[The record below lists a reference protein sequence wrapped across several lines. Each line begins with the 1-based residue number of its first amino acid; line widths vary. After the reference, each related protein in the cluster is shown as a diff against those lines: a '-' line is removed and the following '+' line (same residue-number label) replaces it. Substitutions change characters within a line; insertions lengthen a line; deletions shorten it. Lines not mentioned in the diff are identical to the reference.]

1 MKTKVTHLL
10 MLICCVLI
18 VFAPQKT
25 IGQENDTTLTGLYDL
40 DLEALMNIDVY
51 SVSKKSESLFDAL
64 LSASVLTREEIQKSG
79 AVTIPE
85 VLRLVPG
92 LIVREITTGNYDVHI
107 RGNDDIQG
115 TKLNYAQNTISL
127 VMIDDR
133 IVYSYFQGG
142 TFWETLPVSIY
153 DIERIEVVRGPSSA
167 LYGPNAVS
175 GVIHIIT
182 IKKDKN
188 DEDLHASANLQ
199 AGTLNA
205 KIAHAA
211 VSYGGVKNLDVRVS
225 GNYTFLDRSQ
235 DDYYSYYL
243 GRYTTRDSL
252 AIITKPGP
260 FPGAPGNTLLPGAN
274 NFYPNPANAMDKYG
288 ANLFANYKVNDDV
301 DFDVSLGL
309 QGSQVQT
316 IYIDNAIVPMNTR
329 ESNSAYVN
337 FQTNAYGFLA
347 RVSYFDGEQNLSLAQ
362 ENPNFQYDMNHLDA
376 ILEYDYSYKNL
387 TIRPGISYQ
396 NCSYDASS
404 YSDATNKSF
413 FEGKQELSTFAAH
426 IRAEYLLLEK
436 WKLMAALR
444 YDDYQKPDD
453 SYFSYQFA
461 TSYKVSEKSMLRA
474 VISRANQGPFMLDIY
489 SDLDILINPTYN
501 LHLTIKGNENIKL
514 PVMDMFEV
522 GFRNKLTSKIQ
533 TDFEFFYSKMK
544 DFTYPVA
551 NPQNPLEFEYQNLPV
566 VSTQMG
572 MTGSIDFIL
581 SNKFRIKAWGTLQ
594 NTILTN
600 VEKEINDSTTMM
612 VDEKHLWT
620 PTFFGGAL
628 LDYSPINKLNFFT
641 SIYFYSEESFDN
653 YEPGHKLVK
662 IDFEE
667 KVMINLKMSYK
678 FWKNNSVFFN
688 ARNLLFDDK
697 PEFAYGDKTYGMY
710 LFGLNLSF

>member
-1 MKTKVTHLL
+1 MKLKSTLTLL
-10 MLICCVLI
+10 LSCCLLL
-18 VFAPQKT
+18 FFSPQKT
-25 IGQENDTTLTGLYDL
+25 HGQENDTTLVGLYDL

-127 VMIDDR
+127 VMIDNR

-142 TFWETLPVSIY
+142 TFWETLPVSVN

-182 IKKDKN
+182 TKKDLDDDK
-188 DEDLHASANLQ
+188 LHARANLQ
-199 AGTLNA
+199 AGTLNS
-205 KIAHAA
+205 KIASAS
-211 VSYGGVKNLDVRVS
+211 VGYGGIKNLDFRVS

-243 GRYTTRDSL
+243 ERYTTVDSL

-260 FPGAPGNTLLPGAN
+260 YPGAPADTILPRAHEY
-274 NFYPNPANAMDKYG
+274 YPNPANAMDKYG
-288 ANLFANYKVNDDV
+288 ANLFANYKLNESVS
-301 DFDVSLGL
+301 FDISLGL
-309 QGSQVQT
+309 QGSQAQT
-316 IYIDNAIVPMNTR
+316 VYIDDAIVPMNTR
-329 ESNSAYVN
+329 KSNSSYIN
-337 FQTNAYGFLA
+337 FQADAYGFIA
-347 RVSYFDGEQNLSLAQ
+347 RASYMTGGQNLALGL
-362 ENPNFQYDMNHLDA
+362 ENPNFHYDMNHLDA

-396 NCSYDASS
+396 KCSYDVSPYSS
-404 YSDATNKSF
+404 PTNKSF
-413 FEGKQELSTFAAH
+413 FEGNKELSTIAAH
-426 IRAEYLLLEK
+426 IRAEYLFLEK

-444 YDDYQKPDD
+444 YDNYNKPDD
-453 SYFSYQFA
+453 PYLSYQFA
-461 TSYKVSEKSMLRA
+461 TSYKVSDKSMLRA

-489 SDLDILINPTYN
+489 SNLDIMLNPMYN
-501 LHLTIKGNENIKL
+501 IHLTIEGNENIKL
-514 PVMDMFEV
+514 PVMDMLEL

-551 NPQNPLEFEYQNLPV
+551 SPQNPRALEYQNLPV
-566 VSTQMG
+566 KSTQVG

-581 SNKFRIKAWGTLQ
+581 SNKLRVKAWGTLQ
-594 NTILTN
+594 NTILTD
-600 VEKEINDSTTMM
+600 VEAEINDSTKIM

-628 LDYSPINKLNFFT
+628 VDYSPIPKLNFFT
-641 SIYFYSEESFDN
+641 SIYFYSQETFDN
-653 YEPGHKLVK
+653 LEPGHKLAK
-662 IDFEE
+662 IQFKE
-667 KVMINLKMSYK
+667 KATVNLKISYK
-678 FWKNNSVFFN
+678 VWKNNAVFFN
-688 ARNLLFDDK
+688 ARNLLFNDG

-710 LFGLNLSF
+710 LLGLDLSF